1 MLEASSHH
9 NLNYQEF
16 KKDKNKKDLVNFSPV
31 LEKLEEYTSQSI
43 EEQKIQTK
51 HSGTKDK
58 NNKQALKDS
67 VISTILQGLDNKDN
81 INNKNINNKNNISNI
96 SNLNRSLIV
105 NKKKSLFN
113 YPNKLQNFKAKKS
126 LKQLPSTKK
135 LFNLIEKTVPK
146 KKASFNI
153 IKSNYK
159 TSVPKIPQN
168 INVNFSRKDNN
179 IAIKSKRKTMA
190 ILFQKKRSSQTLNL
204 LPNKFNE
211 FINIKRNKEYKKT
224 LKEKN
229 NYRVVD
235 SLNNNNPTYI
245 TVETNQKLI
254 SNLSKPIKKQSGLSN
269 SRLSDDFRF
278 SSLIKKNKIQI
289 VKGFSFKSKLNNN
302 EKKITYIQSML
313 DDPNIKEKEDLIER
327 IKIYAFIQSVSSLIS
342 ILLNIIDIEL
352 FNKYSYN
359 YIINNKIEYN
369 NFYEIGKREINSN
382 ENITRIL
389 NAVFSFICLIM
400 TIFIFFAKYNFSKRE
415 EEKILNRKNK
425 TLNSNLNFIHEFTYK
440 NNLTNQKAS
449 LSKLI
454 IRSIIN
460 IIFYPPKLNCVFHSY
475 SKDILCIYPIN
486 SFFLLFSSFKLYNI
500 YRCIFYFIPVT
511 ATLGKSICQKHNV
524 KLNVK
529 FMFRTF
535 LSNHRIS
542 FPFFIILILLILVS
556 ILLKSV
562 ERFSVDTSLY
572 KSIES
577 NEVNNKEILDQ
588 NLNLYDTLWLYL
600 SILIKNPLCDL
611 YPKTPFGKILLFIFY
626 LFGSLFLCMIYY
638 RLNDLMKLDRT
649 SYQAYSKLKKLFQPE
664 NKENKA
670 SDVILAVIL
679 LKKYYSIYNIE
690 EIKKNI
696 VNQESNPKKR
706 RTILDSEI
714 DKLRE
719 KNVLV
724 LKIKKLFFLRVKFVF
739 FLKFFTDINNYID
752 NFKISRK
759 HPLNI
764 SSMVQNIEGKMDDNL
779 ESINVKLSSIDSID
793 SIFERLKNN
802 DNILLRKIQKIKK
815 YDNSVMKYL
824 AEILNYQFN
833 NSGKK
838 RKEFQTRILN
848 GVSLKRSKTRLILNF
863 KSCKSLKDP

>member
-1 MLEASSHH
+1 MLEASSHY
-9 NLNYQEF
+9 NLNYQDF
-16 KKDKNKKDLVNFSPV
+16 KKDQNKKDIVNFSPV
-31 LEKLEEYTSQSI
+31 LEKLEEYTCQSI
-43 EEQKIQTK
+43 EEQKLQTK
-51 HSGTKDK
+51 QSGTKE
-58 NNKQALKDS
+58 NNYKPTLKDS
-67 VISTILQGLDNKDN
+67 VISTILQGLDNKN
-81 INNKNINNKNNISNI
+81 NLNNKNINNKNNISNI
-96 SNLNRSLIV
+96 TNLNRSLIV

-113 YPNKLQNFKAKKS
+113 YPNKIQNFIPKKS

-135 LFNLIEKTVPK
+135 LLNLIEKTVPK

-153 IKSNYK
+153 FNSNNK
-159 TSVPKIPQN
+159 TSLPKIPQN
-168 INVNFSRKDNN
+168 MNVNFSRKDNN
-179 IAIKSKRKTMA
+179 ISTKRKTIA
-190 ILFQKKRSSQTLNL
+190 ILYQKKRSSQTLNL
-204 LPNKFNE
+204 LPNKFRE

-229 NYRVVD
+229 RYRVVEN
-235 SLNNNNPTYI
+235 LNNNYPTYI

-254 SNLSKPIKKQSGLSN
+254 NNANKPSKKQSGLSI
-269 SRLSDDFRF
+269 SRMSDDFRF

-302 EKKITYIQSML
+302 VKKITYIQSML

-352 FNKYSYN
+352 FNKYSYH

-369 NFYEIGKREINSN
+369 HFYEIGKREINSK
-382 ENITRIL
+382 ENIARIL
-389 NAVFSFICLIM
+389 NAIFSFICLIM
-400 TIFIFFAKYNFSKRE
+400 TIFIFFAKYNFNKRE

-425 TLNSNLNFIHEFTYK
+425 VINSNLSFIHEFMYK

-475 SKDILCIYPIN
+475 SNNILCIYPIN

-535 LSNHRIS
+535 LSNHRIL
-542 FPFFIILILLILVS
+542 FPFCIIIILLIIVS

-562 ERFSVDTSLY
+562 ERFSVDISLY

-577 NEVNNKEILDQ
+577 NEVDNKKILDQ

-600 SILIKNPLCDL
+600 SILIKNPLGYL

-664 NKENKA
+664 NKKNKA

-679 LKKYYSIYNIE
+679 LKKYYNIYNIE

-696 VNQESNPKKR
+696 VNQESNAKKR
-706 RTILDSEI
+706 KTILDSEI

-719 KNVLV
+719 KNALV
-724 LKIKKLFFLRVKFVF
+724 LKLKKIFFLRVKFVF

-764 SSMVQNIEGKMDDNL
+764 SSMVQNIEGKMDENL
-779 ESINVKLSSIDSID
+779 ESINVRLSSIDSIE

-815 YDNSVMKYL
+815 YVNSVMKYL
-824 AEILNYQFN
+824 AEIHNYLFN
-833 NSGKK
+833 NNGKK
-838 RKEFQTRILN
+838 KKEFQTRILN
-848 GVSLKRSKTRLILNF
+848 GVSLKRSKTRLTLNF
-863 KSCKSLKDP
+863 KSCKSVKDP